1 MRVPGPSL
9 DLERE
14 LWMAGCLCV
23 AGLDEA
29 GRGAWAG
36 PVVAAAVVLPPNRGD
51 VQSLL
56 QGVDDSKRLTP
67 KQREAL
73 FPLIYATALAVGVGR
88 ASARFIDTAG
98 IVPATHRAMSI
109 ALRNLG
115 VSPDWLLIDAL
126 ELPRVQQPQ
135 RGVIHGDAL
144 VLSIA
149 AASIVA
155 KVSRDRLMVALDAR
169 LPGYGFAVHKGY
181 GTRAHRAA
189 LERLGPCQA
198 HRLSFAPLRSLSG
211 CPAQQSPSGHLGMNH
226 PGELV
231 GIA

>member
-1 MRVPGPSL
+1 MSGPT
-9 DLERE
+9 LELECE
-14 LWMAGCLCV
+14 LWMEGYLRV

-51 VQSLL
+51 LKQVLG
-56 QGVDDSKRLTP
+56 GVDDSKQLTA

-73 FPLIYATALAVGVGR
+73 FPLICGTALAVGVGT

-98 IVPATHRAMSI
+98 IVPATRRAMSI
-109 ALRNLG
+109 ALRDLG
-115 VSPDWLLIDAL
+115 LCPDWLLIDAL
-126 ELPRVQQPQ
+126 GLPRAQQAQ
-135 RGVIHGDAL
+135 RSVIRGDAL

-169 LPGYGFAVHKGY
+169 LPGYGFATHKGY

-198 HRLSFAPLRSLSG
+198 HRMSFAPLRNLHN
-211 CPAQQSPSGHLGMNH
+211 CPA
-226 PGELV
+226 
-231 GIA
+231 

>member
-1 MRVPGPSL
+1 MEGYLR
-9 DLERE
+9 
-14 LWMAGCLCV
+14 V

-51 VQSLL
+51 LKQVLG
-56 QGVDDSKRLTP
+56 GVDDSKQLTA

-73 FPLIYATALAVGVGR
+73 FPLICGTALAVGVGT
-88 ASARFIDTAG
+88 ASARFIDAAG
-98 IVPATHRAMSI
+98 IVPATRRAMSI
-109 ALRNLG
+109 ALRDLG
-115 VSPDWLLIDAL
+115 LCPDWLLIDAL
-126 ELPRVQQPQ
+126 GLPRAQQAQ
-135 RGVIHGDAL
+135 RSVIRGDAL

-169 LPGYGFAVHKGY
+169 LPGYGFATHKGY

-198 HRLSFAPLRSLSG
+198 HRMSFAPLRNLHN
-211 CPAQQSPSGHLGMNH
+211 CPA
-226 PGELV
+226 
-231 GIA
+231 

>member
-1 MRVPGPSL
+1 MEGYLR
-9 DLERE
+9 
-14 LWMAGCLCV
+14 V

-51 VQSLL
+51 LKQVLG
-56 QGVDDSKRLTP
+56 GVDDSKQLTA

-73 FPLIYATALAVGVGR
+73 FPLICGTALAVGVGT

-98 IVPATHRAMSI
+98 IVPATRRAMSI
-109 ALRNLG
+109 ALRDLG
-115 VSPDWLLIDAL
+115 LCPDWLLIDAL
-126 ELPRVQQPQ
+126 GLPRAQQAQ
-135 RGVIHGDAL
+135 RSVIRGDAL

-169 LPGYGFAVHKGY
+169 LPGYGFATHKGY

-198 HRLSFAPLRSLSG
+198 HRMSFAPLRNLHN
-211 CPAQQSPSGHLGMNH
+211 CPA
-226 PGELV
+226 
-231 GIA
+231 